1 MKSPGSTHASLHN
14 INVCPHLT
22 VVMLPNPNALLE
34 LGQSFG
40 RSIVLTRNPMAL
52 FTSLSTEAL
61 VTYSVIWRPAG
72 PNEII
77 GRTGMGYGHSKHAC
91 HTKVSYSVINK

>member
-1 MKSPGSTHASLHN
+1 
-14 INVCPHLT
+14 
-22 VVMLPNPNALLE
+22 
-34 LGQSFG
+34 
-40 RSIVLTRNPMAL
+40 MAL

-91 HTKVSYSVINK
+91 HTKVSYSVINR